1 MKKTDNPEEE
11 IVFDLKRWQKIAG
24 ILKENTDYS
33 FDEKESAYSVLSDT
47 YKDLHGIRPRG
58 IYNFYEMSLEDIEKE
73 TERLYKAIQ
82 IEREYEREWEAVR
95 KEKDK
100 KDFLKNTENVTLN
113 DKPLDYSFEEDM
125 LKADEDYDNEEF
137 YNRNT
142 PYEFS
147 DEDMPHPED
156 EYENQFDSHKHSSI
170 KPKFAHKHK
179 DTKSVKE

>member
-1 MKKTDNPEEE
+1 MKKTKNSEEE
-11 IVFDLKRWQKIAG
+11 VVFDLKRWQKIAG
-24 ILKENTDYS
+24 ILKENQYPTL
-33 FDEKESAYSVLSDT
+33 DEKQSAYSVLSDT

-73 TERLYKAIQ
+73 TERLHKIIQ
-82 IEREYEREWEAVR
+82 REMEYEREREAIR
-95 KEKDK
+95 KERDK

-125 LKADEDYDNEEF
+125 LKAAEEADNEEF

-142 PYEFS
+142 PYEFG
-147 DEDMPHPED
+147 DEDMLHPED